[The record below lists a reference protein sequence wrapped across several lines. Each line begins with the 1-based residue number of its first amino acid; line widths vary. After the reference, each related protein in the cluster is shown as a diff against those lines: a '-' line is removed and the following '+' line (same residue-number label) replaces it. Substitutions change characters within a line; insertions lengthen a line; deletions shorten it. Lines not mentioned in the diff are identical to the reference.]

1 MATASTMTMQS
12 DSNYSDNAIAK
23 KPQRGNDVA
32 AAENYNNQP
41 INNNKASKIN
51 LFYISNL

>member
-1 MATASTMTMQS
+1 MTMQS